1 MRGPKR
7 WLPNRCFGKPF
18 AQGGHWC
25 RRTGGI
31 LSGPLSPSD
40 YHHQSRLRCHLAET
54 RNMNRQ
60 TAQEAVNAVVSTPTQ
75 TLIDGH
81 DIKLPG
87 LGRFSLTSAST
98 AARSGPCQ
106 SMAGTRLR
114 PDLPP
119 DALPESVPDHRPEI
133 ARW

>member
-1 MRGPKR
+1 
-7 WLPNRCFGKPF
+7 
-18 AQGGHWC
+18 
-25 RRTGGI
+25 

-40 YHHQSRLRCHLAET
+40 YHHQSHLRCHLAET

-60 TAQEAVNAVVSTPTQ
+60 TTQEAVNAVMPTLTQ

-81 DIKLPG
+81 GIKLPG
-87 LGRFSLTSAST
+87 LGRFSLTSDS
-98 AARSGPCQ
+98 AAVSSGPCQ
-106 SMAGTRLR
+106 STAGTRLR

-119 DALPESVPDHRPEI
+119 GALPESVPDHRPEI